1 MLIDSHNYIPVCNI
15 CIFWQITQCMAIGLK
30 IKITAV
36 AFWDAMVGMNL
47 QDVMLSDTFAGQ
59 RNGTAIFLLVKKVKT
74 WTSYTQIHPCHR
86 NKGSRCIQDLKTYL
100 FTTLSKCPFKLQFFL
115 LKKNPLPFKE
125 WRHFQVFMK
134 VINFC
139 LIVEHHF
146 DEVMIE
152 TLFRVDNSCILSF
165 WIISVSLF
173 IKKVCGI
180 LIKVLFGLY
189 LRNLYNLSLFFVLVL
204 FKEHPRTESHA
215 F

>member
-59 RNGTAIFLLVKKVKT
+59 RNGTAIFLLVKKVRT

-100 FTTLSKCPFKLQFFL
+100 FTTVLKCPFKLQFFL
-115 LKKNPLPFKE
+115 LKKKPLPIQGMASLPSIYESDKFLFDRRAPF
-125 WRHFQVFMK
+125 WWS
-134 VINFC
+134 NDWN
-139 LIVEHHF
+139 IV
-146 DEVMIE
+146 
-152 TLFRVDNSCILSF
+152 SC
-165 WIISVSLF
+165 W
-173 IKKVCGI
+173 
-180 LIKVLFGLY
+180 
-189 LRNLYNLSLFFVLVL
+189 
-204 FKEHPRTESHA
+204 
-215 F
+215 